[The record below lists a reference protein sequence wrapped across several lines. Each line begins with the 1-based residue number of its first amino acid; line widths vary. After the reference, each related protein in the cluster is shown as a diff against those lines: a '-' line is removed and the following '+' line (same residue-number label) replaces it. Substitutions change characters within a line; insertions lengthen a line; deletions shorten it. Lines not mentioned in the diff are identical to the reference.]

1 MATAN
6 GTRLI
11 ARLQAAIKIA
21 EESPIV
27 LADVA
32 LDTIADVKANAAARL
47 GGQEYQ
53 VGFDLD
59 QFQEN
64 ISRPGRLHVPAPGV
78 GTIGILDVEQMGTA
92 DDFEAIGNVPG
103 LFHQGTHDKHG
114 TWRNVVYP
122 DPQLRDEVAT
132 ARQAVWGDRTPQWIM
147 LENGFTGN
155 GAFPSTPPH
164 HFIQDSVR
172 AATILPRMRAAFARL
187 FRGL

>member
-1 MATAN
+1 MATAD

-47 GGQEYQ
+47 TGQEYQ

-78 GTIGILDVEQMGTA
+78 GVIGILDVEEMGTA
-92 DDFEAIGNVPG
+92 EDFEAIGSIPG
-103 LFHQGTHDKHG
+103 LFHQHTGDTHG
-114 TWRNVVYP
+114 TWRNIVYP
-122 DPQLRDEVAT
+122 DPALRDEVED
-132 ARQAVWGDRTPQWIM
+132 ARVYGGIHFRFADRAGRKQGEHIAQWAH
-147 LENGFTGN
+147 G
-155 GAFPSTPPH
+155 
-164 HFIQDSVR
+164 HFFQPVE
-172 AATILPRMRAAFARL
+172 
-187 FRGL
+187 